1 MIRDFVGTREKITT
15 GDKID
20 TTLTIVPADF
30 LISINDSEK
39 MTSPQLKTYINRQKK
54 RGIGNI
60 QLFEI
65 EYHKR
70 YAMVFSAF
78 ILTIIGVSL
87 SSRKIKGGMGLNIGI
102 GFLLSFS
109 YVLFMQISS
118 SFAISGTMSP
128 LLAVWVPNI
137 MYSFIAAYLYKKA
150 PR

>member
-1 MIRDFVGTREKITT
+1 MREKITS

-20 TTLTIVPADF
+20 TTLTIVPSDF
-30 LISINDSEK
+30 MISVYDSEQ
-39 MTSPQLKTYINRQKK
+39 MTTPQLKTYIDRQKK

-65 EYHKR
+65 EYYKR

-102 GFLLSFS
+102 GLVLSFS
-109 YVLFMQISS
+109 YILFMQISS
-118 SFAISGTMSP
+118 SFAISGIMSSFM
-128 LLAVWVPNI
+128 AVWMPNVL
-137 MYSFIAAYLYKKA
+137 YALIAFYLYTRA